1 MSMFADVILPLPLPG
16 TFTYSIPAEMERT
29 ILPGCRVT
37 VPLGNKKS
45 YTALVVTLHDKK
57 PEEYEVKEIKELLDE
72 TPIVTSIQTRLWEWI
87 SRYYLCSLGDIYKAA
102 IPQGLKGEFRPRTEQ
117 RVRITARCNDKK
129 AIGLLLQSLSRA
141 PRQRR

>member
-1 MSMFADVILPLPLPG
+1 MFADVILPLPLPG

-37 VPLGNKKS
+37 VPLGSKKS
-45 YTALVVTLHDKK
+45 YTALVVALHDKK

-72 TPIVTSIQTRLWEWI
+72 IPIVTSIQTRLWEWI

-102 IPQGLKGEFRPRTEQ
+102 IPQGLKGFRAATINA
-117 RVRITARCNDKK
+117 VTAAYQKTLQLKK
-129 AIGLLLQSLSRA
+129 
-141 PRQRR
+141 